1 MTKADIVAE
10 IAEKTGLEKIDVQGK
25 EQEAKDFA
33 IEQLQEFNEDEN
45 SSYENITTSIVDCRE
60 FKEIVEF

>member
-1 MTKADIVAE
+1 MKNYVILVEKVCTTTMMISAE
-10 IAEKTGLEKIDVQGK
+10 T